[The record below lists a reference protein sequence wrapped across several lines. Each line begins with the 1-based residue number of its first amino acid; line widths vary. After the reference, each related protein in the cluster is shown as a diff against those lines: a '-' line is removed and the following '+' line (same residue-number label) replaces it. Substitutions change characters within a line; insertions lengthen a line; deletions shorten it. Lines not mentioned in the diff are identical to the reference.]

1 MNMREPK
8 GKMNRQKSGYLQE
21 IEGLRTELNLKAA
34 QGDNEINSE
43 ETLKL
48 SQRLDDLI
56 VKHLMDEIETLH
68 EELQPK
74 KRPCCVHEK

>member
-1 MNMREPK
+1 M
-8 GKMNRQKSGYLQE
+8 
-21 IEGLRTELNLKAA
+21 ELNLKAA
-34 QGDNEINSE
+34 QRDNEINSD

>member
-1 MNMREPK
+1 MREPK

>member
-48 SQRLDDLI
+48 SRKLDDLI
-56 VKHLMDEIETLH
+56 VKHLLDEIGTTH
-68 EELQPK
+68 EGRRHK
-74 KRPCCVHEK
+74 KHPCCLREK